1 MSDKFT
7 RVRRRLTVA
16 QKEQYDEIRRQAKE
30 DFPPLEPARAPS
42 EKGQIALAI
51 RNARKLHGFTFEQL
65 AQRSGVG
72 DANTVRD
79 IEYGAD
85 AKLSDVAALA
95 HALGLR
101 LELVADVSG

>member
-1 MSDKFT
+1 MTDKFN
-7 RVRRRLTVA
+7 RVSRRLTAV
-16 QKEQYDEIRRQAKE
+16 QKQQYDEIGRQAKE
-30 DFPPLEPARAPS
+30 DFPPLEPPHGPS
-42 EKGQIALAI
+42 EKGRIALAI
-51 RNARKLHGFTFEQL
+51 REARKAQGLTFEQL

-72 DANTVRD
+72 DANTVHD

-101 LELVADVSG
+101 LELVAEV